1 MMMVKFV
8 MMIIVMIFK
17 IITIKVPEAAFR
29 WIFNHSA
36 LDGSYG
42 DSVILGA
49 SRVEQALKT
58 LFHILTFPQYIFGHL
73 SKSLNSKSQK
83 SKGRVIQND

>member
-1 MMMVKFV
+1 MVYIV
-8 MMIIVMIFK
+8 II

-49 SRVEQALKT
+49 SRVEQVLPLVFMEAL
-58 LFHILTFPQYIFGHL
+58 
-73 SKSLNSKSQK
+73 S
-83 SKGRVIQND
+83 D